1 MLRRKLYSL
10 GFLIST
16 FVLLVGTVYAW
27 FSLAKESTTDVLE
40 LNVKSDVVESF
51 LFVKKNDEAEIF
63 IQNSSDLVALLQMGV
78 PSDNYRFR
86 VLIKSYSSD
95 SKTINVMLKNMTYLG
110 TDIREVYLLK
120 DSKVYFGA
128 EVITLT
134 PNVPGTAIGY
144 DNQILKE
151 NRLKNFLNVSN
162 NVVLVN
168 NKTLQPNQ
176 TLDIIFDITF
186 DVDTHSSAYT
196 GSLQIE
202 KLSIDIG

>member
-27 FSLAKESTTDVLE
+27 FSLAKETPTDVLE

-110 TDIREVYLLK
+110 TDIRDVYLLK

-168 NKTLQPNQ
+168 NKTLEPNQ

-186 DVDTHSSAYT
+186 DVDTHSSAYA
-196 GSLQIE
+196 GSLDIE

>member
-27 FSLAKESTTDVLE
+27 FSLAKETPTDVLE

-186 DVDTHSSAYT
+186 DVDTHSSAYA
-196 GSLQIE
+196 GSLDIE
-202 KLSIDIG
+202 KLSIGIG

>member
-27 FSLAKESTTDVLE
+27 FSLAKETPTDVLE

-86 VLIKSYSSD
+86 VLIRVIVPTLRQLMSC
-95 SKTINVMLKNMTYLG
+95 LK
-110 TDIREVYLLK
+110 I
-120 DSKVYFGA
+120 
-128 EVITLT
+128 
-134 PNVPGTAIGY
+134 
-144 DNQILKE
+144 
-151 NRLKNFLNVSN
+151 
-162 NVVLVN
+162 
-168 NKTLQPNQ
+168 
-176 TLDIIFDITF
+176 
-186 DVDTHSSAYT
+186 
-196 GSLQIE
+196 
-202 KLSIDIG
+202 

>member
-27 FSLAKESTTDVLE
+27 FSLAKETTTDVLE

-63 IQNSSDLVALLQMGV
+63 IQNSNDLVELLQMGV

-110 TDIREVYLLK
+110 MDIRDVYLLK
-120 DSKVYFGA
+120 DSKVYFGV
-128 EVITLT
+128 EEITLT

-151 NRLKNFLNVSN
+151 NRLKNFLNSSN

-186 DVDTHSSAYT
+186 DVDTHSSTYV
-196 GSLQIE
+196 GSLDIE

>member
-27 FSLAKESTTDVLE
+27 FSLAKETPTDVLE

-63 IQNSSDLVALLQMGV
+63 IQDSSDLVALLQMGV

-186 DVDTHSSAYT
+186 DVDTHSSAYA
-196 GSLQIE
+196 GSLDIE
-202 KLSIDIG
+202 KLSIEIG

>member
-27 FSLAKESTTDVLE
+27 FSLAKETPTDVLE

-110 TDIREVYLLK
+110 TDIRDVYLLK

-186 DVDTHSSAYT
+186 DVDTHSSAYA
-196 GSLQIE
+196 GSLDIE

>member
-27 FSLAKESTTDVLE
+27 FSLAKETPTDVLE

-168 NKTLQPNQ
+168 NKTLEPNQ

-186 DVDTHSSAYT
+186 DVDTHSSAYA
-196 GSLQIE
+196 GSLDIE

>member
-27 FSLAKESTTDVLE
+27 FSLAKETPTDVLE

-186 DVDTHSSAYT
+186 DVDTHSSAYA
-196 GSLQIE
+196 GSLDIE